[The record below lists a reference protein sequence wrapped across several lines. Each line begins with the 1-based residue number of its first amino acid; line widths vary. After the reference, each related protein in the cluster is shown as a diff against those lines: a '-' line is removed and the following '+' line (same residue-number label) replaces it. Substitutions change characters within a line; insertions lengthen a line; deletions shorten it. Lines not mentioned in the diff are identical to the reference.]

1 MNKITYNDEEK
12 HLTNSSL
19 WLLVPAFFG
28 FAKGNMRLSC
38 LNIASCFISK
48 MFWNNPVY
56 GWRRHLDIYYQT
68 FLCGGLFAL
77 GNYSYVSTPYMIAG
91 NLFFSNG
98 LYFFY
103 RSSSEYKK
111 KNRFWYIYHSIFHA
125 SMATSCIFVHLTLP

>member
-1 MNKITYNDEEK
+1 MNKITYYNEEK
-12 HLTNSSL
+12 YLLHSSSL
-19 WLLVPAFFG
+19 LLVPSLFG
-28 FAKGNMRLSC
+28 FAKGNVRLSC

-56 GWRRHLDIYYQT
+56 DWRRYLDIYYQT
-68 FLCGGLFAL
+68 FLCCGLFAL
-77 GNYSYVSTPYMIAG
+77 GNYNFVSTPYMIAG

-111 KNRFWYIYHSIFHA
+111 KNRLWYIYHSIFHA